1 MHMGLMVRVCML
13 KSDSPG
19 AVLTGIAGARTIVH
33 GAHPD
38 AALRMGYG
46 TEVSLSLAVAQS

>member
-1 MHMGLMVRVCML
+1 MHMALMVRML
-13 KSDSPG
+13 NSDSPG
-19 AVLTGIAGARTIVH
+19 AVLTGIAGDWTIVH
-33 GAHPD
+33 GAHAD